1 MLGVVLVL
9 GSADERSVRAMY
21 SRSFLVDMIV
31 WPFDGQ
37 RIGLPCYEVYRVKSG
52 GGTVSLWLR
61 AVIKQAQKCFLR
73 VVNTAQLSFSEVTG
87 KRKQWIVEAICGERK

>member
-1 MLGVVLVL
+1 MLGVALVL

-21 SRSFLVDMIV
+21 SRSFLVGMIL

-52 GGTVSLWLR
+52 GGIVLWLR
-61 AVIKQAQKCFLR
+61 AVIKQGQKCFLR
-73 VVNTAQLSFSEVTG
+73 VVNTAQLSFSEVAV
-87 KRKQWIVEAICGERK
+87 KRKQWTVEAICGERK